1 LFDQF
6 LVSRAKICQ
15 IFRCFF
21 WKTLRQ
27 QKDNLK
33 LTDLY
38 QKKSRLDESI
48 IDDLQRQLNVKDDLL
63 TETRLEALSSASQLQ
78 ALREQVAKLRTE
90 LRIVKKE
97 NEDLKQTTKLNTPQ
111 KSIKNHNNQEEWID
125 SSLG

>member
-1 LFDQF
+1 MDFAPATYFKTTKGHSEINWPLT
-6 LVSRAKICQ
+6 KI
-15 IFRCFF
+15 
-21 WKTLRQ
+21 
-27 QKDNLK
+27 
-33 LTDLY
+33 
-38 QKKSRLDESI
+38 SRLDESI

-111 KSIKNHNNQEEWID
+111 KSIKSHNNQEEWID